1 MIRERI
7 TSLRN
12 KDLIK
17 NKDSLRMTKEAL
29 KKKAQALPALPGV
42 YLMEDMLGNIIYV
55 GKSKALK
62 RRVSSYFSDSQKLPK
77 VERMVRCIHNFSV
90 QLTDTELD
98 ALILEC
104 RLIKKYKPLYN
115 RLLKQDHKYR
125 YLCLNPEEERPRVRL
140 VREQT
145 EKGHYFGPYEKGQ
158 GLFEAILALNEYYEL
173 PDCKRYESRE
183 GCLTYKRQKC
193 LGPCKKP
200 FDEARF
206 KQRLMTTCLFLQGED
221 DTVIKFYEAQMEEAA
236 AMLEFEQALALKQK
250 WQALKSIHFRREAIE
265 FATSNQVTLLLL
277 DCPAGGEKLSLWV
290 GATMIWSKVM
300 KKRPRGKTLEQVFA
314 SMKRALVEAKDKPD
328 EPLRKEAI
336 DEAQIVY
343 SMFKKQTPKTC
354 QFFERSSEQK
364 ANEEVLQ
371 RIFNH
376 ILG

>member
-1 MIRERI
+1 
-7 TSLRN
+7 
-12 KDLIK
+12 
-17 NKDSLRMTKEAL
+17 MTKEAL

-62 RRVSSYFSDSQKLPK
+62 KRVSSYFSGSQKLPK
-77 VERMVRCIHNFSV
+77 VQRMVRCIHDFSV

-125 YLCLNPEEERPRVRL
+125 YLCLNPEEERPRIRL

-145 EKGHYFGPYEKGQ
+145 EKGYYFGPYEKGQ
-158 GLFEAILALNEYYEL
+158 GLFEAVQALNEYYEL
-173 PDCKRYESRE
+173 PDCKPYESKG

-193 LGPCKKP
+193 LGPCEKP
-200 FDEARF
+200 FDEEGF
-206 KQRLMTTCLFLQGED
+206 KKRLMAVCYFLKGEE
-221 DTVIKFYEAQMEEAA
+221 DTVLRFYEVQMKEAA

-250 WQALKSIHFRREAIE
+250 WQALKSLHFRREAIE
-265 FATSNQVTLLLL
+265 FATSKQVTLLLL
-277 DCPAGGEKLSLWV
+277 DCPASGEKLSLWV
-290 GATMIWSKVM
+290 GTTMIWSKVI
-300 KKRPRGKTLEQVFA
+300 KKRLRGKNLEQLVA
-314 SMKRALVEAKDKPD
+314 SMKLALAEAEGKPV

-343 SMFKKQTPKTC
+343 SAFKKQTPKTC
-354 QFFERSSEQK
+354 QFFEESSEQK
-364 ANEEVLQ
+364 VNEEALQ
-371 RIFNH
+371 RMLNH